1 MSNPDWKKV
10 EAYLRKTF
18 NSPDIKIEARKT
30 NEDSVEVLKGDEFLG
45 LVYIDEDE
53 GETSYMFEMAILEI
67 DLD

>member
-18 NSPDIKIEARKT
+18 NSQDIKIETRKT

-67 DLD
+67 DLG

>member
-18 NSPDIKIEARKT
+18 NSPEIKIETRKT
-30 NEDSVEVLKGDEFLG
+30 DEDSVEVFKGDEFIG

-53 GETSYMFEMAILEI
+53 GETSYMFEMAILDI
-67 DLD
+67 DLG

>member
-67 DLD
+67 DLG